1 MTDRFYPDKH
11 IGNVP
16 VARPVSSRVM
26 GWLAAIV
33 IAGALLSCGFVMS
46 ARQHFSAV
54 AVGYQSEE
62 FRRQSAQL
70 EERLRQLELEYSR
83 ASSPVEIE
91 RRAKK
96 LGLERADKKTSE
108 SEFQKSASGTQSRV
122 QLSKL
127 SGERK
132 RLKKPN

>member
-1 MTDRFYPDKH
+1 MTDRFYPNKQ
-11 IGNVP
+11 ISNIP

-33 IAGALLSCGFVMS
+33 VAGALLSSGFVMS
-46 ARQHFSAV
+46 ARLHFAAV
-54 AVGYQSEE
+54 SVGYQSEE

-70 EERLRQLELEYSR
+70 EERLRQLELDYSR

-96 LGLERADKKTSE
+96 LGLELPEKKTPAGPE
-108 SEFQKSASGTQSRV
+108 NENR
-122 QLSKL
+122 SK
-127 SGERK
+127 K
-132 RLKKPN
+132 ATH